1 MQATLEPSKQLQP
14 IPNHELNSG
23 FVIDSDNTGS
33 RAKSKLPYTRGLI
46 PYKKG
51 QSGNPTGRP
60 KGFAELR
67 HGILEFYNKSPKQA
81 IKRLYDER
89 IDLFFAYA
97 FGKPADRVELSG
109 PDGGAI
115 EVQTTSQVQLIAQL
129 SERGVVLPG
138 ME

>member
-1 MQATLEPSKQLQP
+1 MSLLLAAIEPSLDFNTQQLKTELQVVNQ
-14 IPNHELNSG
+14 IPSSKAKRGTNSE
-23 FVIDSDNTGS
+23 FVTQQF
-33 RAKSKLPYTRGLI
+33 
-46 PYKKG
+46 KKG

-60 KGFAELR
+60 RGFAELR
-67 HGILEFYNKSPKQA
+67 HGILDFYNKDPKRA
-81 IKRLYDER
+81 IRRLYNER

-115 EVQTTSQVQLIAQL
+115 EVQQSSQVQLVAQMV
-129 SERGVVLPG
+129 ERGLKLPG